1 MRALCLRGP
10 AWNLDLDDGGFG
22 IYRLNFHI
30 TPMRVNNLL
39 HDVEPEPEPLIV
51 ARLTLCAQ
59 GIAQIVRKQRAEH
72 LVQAQR
78 LGRSLSS

>member
-51 ARLTLCAQ
+51 ARLTLSALEGFEKMGQ
-59 GIAQIVRKQRAEH
+59 DMRRDAALIGD
-72 LVQAQR
+72 
-78 LGRSLSS
+78 